1 MVFPP
6 KSLAWLARQHAELFE
21 QLGQVE
27 DGLKSRFSGL
37 DEAVDALVLSV
48 LSGEALLL
56 VGPPGTAK
64 SRLIR
69 AFCNLMGL
77 LDLENPQRRHPAYF
91 EYLLT
96 PFTEPGE
103 LFGFYDAARAANE
116 GKLVRQS
123 GDWLQT
129 ARVVYLDEVFNG
141 SSAILN
147 SLLAIM
153 NEHVF
158 HDRGE
163 RTPVKLQCLFAA
175 TNEIPDTPEL
185 RAIFDR
191 FLLRCVV
198 KNVDVHVA
206 GGPER
211 VSTLLS
217 RGWNETF
224 GSTAGARVFTNLLE
238 LSETLRDDIH
248 DLTVGSLL
256 RPIVGSSFF
265 QDLARLIRIT
275 RDDDLSEMSNRR
287 LVKMLH
293 VMLVHC
299 LYQAARRGKI
309 AETDLGFSEAELGLV
324 GRFFLDRGDEEIVR
338 KLNRALVR

>member
-1 MVFPP
+1 MVFPA
-6 KSLAWLARQHAELFE
+6 KALGWLAQQHGDLFG

-27 DGLKSRFSGL
+27 DVLKSRFSGL
-37 DEAVDALVLSV
+37 DDAVDALILSI

-69 AFCNLMGL
+69 AFCGLLGL
-77 LDLENPQRRHPAYF
+77 LDLEEPQRRHPDYF

-103 LFGFYDAARAANE
+103 LFGFYDVAQAANS
-116 GKLVRQS
+116 GRLVRQA

-147 SLLAIM
+147 SLLAVM
-153 NEHVF
+153 NERVF

-163 RTPVKLQCLFAA
+163 RTPVQLQCLFAA

-185 RAIFDR
+185 RAVFDR
-191 FLLRCVV
+191 FLLRCNV
-198 KNVDVHVA
+198 KNVDVHNA
-206 GGPER
+206 GGPDR
-211 VSTLLS
+211 VGTLLT
-217 RGWNETF
+217 RGWSETF
-224 GSTAGARVFTNLLE
+224 GTTAGSGFYPKLLH
-238 LSETLRDDIH
+238 LSEALRDTVH
-248 DLTVGSLL
+248 ELTVSGLL
-256 RPIVGSSFF
+256 RPQDAHPYF
-265 QDLARLIRIT
+265 QDLARLVRIT

-293 VMLVHC
+293 VMLVHG
-299 LYQAARRGKI
+299 LYQAARRGHIEDQTI
-309 AETDLGFSEAELGLV
+309 ALGEAELGLV

>member
-6 KSLAWLARQHAELFE
+6 KSLAWLARQHGELFE

-27 DGLKSRFSGL
+27 DSLKGRFSGL
-37 DEAVDALVLSV
+37 DEAVDALVLSI

-69 AFCNLMGL
+69 AFCNLLGL

-141 SSAILN
+141 SSALLN
-147 SLLAIM
+147 SLLAVM
-153 NEHVF
+153 NERVF

-163 RTPVKLQCLFAA
+163 RTPVQMQCLFAA

-211 VSTLLS
+211 VGTLLT
-217 RGWNETF
+217 RGWTETF

-248 DLTVGSLL
+248 DLTVSSLL
-256 RPIVGSSFF
+256 RPAEGHPFF
-265 QDLARLIRIT
+265 QSLARLIRIT

-299 LYQAARRGKI
+299 LYQASRRGQI
-309 AETDLGFSEAELGLV
+309 TEDALGLGEAELGLV

>member
-1 MVFPP
+1 MVFPARP
-6 KSLAWLARQHAELFE
+6 LVWLAQQHGDLFD

-27 DGLKSRFSGL
+27 DSLKSRFSGL
-37 DEAVDALVLSV
+37 DDAVDALMLSI

-56 VGPPGTAK
+56 IGPPGTAK

-69 AFCNLMGL
+69 AFCGLLGL
-77 LDLENPQRRHPAYF
+77 LDLEEPQRRHPDYF

-103 LFGFYDAARAANE
+103 LFGFYDAAQAAQH
-116 GKLVRQS
+116 GRLVRQS

-147 SLLAIM
+147 SLLAVM
-153 NEHVF
+153 NERVF

-163 RTPVKLQCLFAA
+163 RTPVQLQCLFAA

-191 FLLRCVV
+191 FLLRAVV

-211 VSTLLS
+211 VGTLLT
-217 RGWNETF
+217 RGWSETY
-224 GSTAGARVFTNLLE
+224 GSTADARSYERLLE
-238 LSETLRDDIH
+238 LSQALRDEIH
-248 DLTVGSLL
+248 DLTVRGHLRLL
-256 RPIVGSSFF
+256 DSSPFF
-265 QDLARLIRIT
+265 QDLARLVRIT

-287 LVKMLH
+287 MVKMLH
-293 VMLVHC
+293 VMLLHR
-299 LYQAARRGKI
+299 LYQAARRD
-309 AETDLGFSEAELGLV
+309 EVDEDSLVLGEAELGLV

>member
-1 MVFPP
+1 MVFPAQP
-6 KSLAWLARQHAELFE
+6 LIWLARQHGELFG

-27 DGLKSRFSGL
+27 DELKGRFSGL
-37 DEAVDALVLSV
+37 DEAIDALMLSI

-69 AFCNLMGL
+69 AFCNLLGL
-77 LDLENPQRRHPAYF
+77 LDLENPQVRHPHYF

-103 LFGFYDAARAANE
+103 LFGFYDVAQAATHGR
-116 GKLVRQS
+116 LVRLS
-123 GDWLQT
+123 GDWLQS

-147 SLLAIM
+147 SLLAVM
-153 NEHVF
+153 NERVF

-163 RTPVKLQCLFAA
+163 RTPVQLQCLFAA

-185 RAIFDR
+185 RAVFDR
-191 FLLRCVV
+191 FLLRCTV
-198 KNVDVHVA
+198 KNVDVHVP

-211 VSTLLS
+211 VGTLLT
-217 RGWNETF
+217 RGWAETF
-224 GSTAGARVFTNLLE
+224 GSRGGSRVYTTLLE
-238 LSETLRDDIH
+238 LADDLRDEIRE
-248 DLTVGSLL
+248 LTDRGVLQPQERS
-256 RPIVGSSFF
+256 PFF
-265 QDLARLIRIT
+265 QELARLIRIT

-293 VMLVHC
+293 IMLLHC
-299 LYQAARRGKI
+299 VYRSVRRG
-309 AETDLGFSEAELGLV
+309 ELDERSLTLGPAELGLV
-324 GRFFLDRGDEEIVR
+324 GRFFLDRADDEVVR